1 MCDNIMYAKKDRKC
15 FNFDGIQI
23 NICIIEMCESRFF
36 DFESNRTE
44 SESNI
49 GIDCVSWN
57 KMKITKVSKFTKI
70 FIIFLLNI

>member
-44 SESNI
+44 SESNM
-49 GIDCVSWN
+49 GIDCIS
-57 KMKITKVSKFTKI
+57 
-70 FIIFLLNI
+70 